1 MSLRILLVDDS
12 ATVRLRYQV
21 TLEADGY
28 EVVTA
33 GDGSEAMAKLDE
45 DHGFHLVIT
54 DLNMPGLDGH
64 DLIQS
69 IRSSNRMRL
78 LPVLMLTASSDR
90 ADLLTNLRAGASDFF
105 RKAGDTSEFLARVE
119 NLARVGQLQD
129 ELERA
134 SRTDALT
141 GLSNRRHGMAELDR
155 QVAASQATGTAL
167 SVALLDIDHFKRFND
182 TYGHAAGDEVLIA
195 VAELLR
201 SSTRQSDCVVRWGGE
216 EFLVVLPGLPR
227 SGAAMRMRGLLAAL
241 AQRTFTIGAERTEVR
256 VTASCGVAACAPGM
270 TVDALVDRADQFLYR
285 AKEQGRNQV
294 VSAHSAA
301 ALPAA

>member
-1 MSLRILLVDDS
+1 MPLRILLVDDS
-12 ATVRLRYQV
+12 ATVRLRYRA

-33 GDGSEAMAKLDE
+33 SDGTEAMGMLDE

-54 DLNMPGLDGH
+54 DLEMPGLDGH

-69 IRSSNRMRL
+69 IRSSERMRL

-90 ADLLTNLRAGASDFF
+90 TDLLTNLRAGASDFV
-105 RKAGDTSEFLARVE
+105 RKAGDTCEFLARVE

-141 GLSNRRHGMAELDR
+141 GLSNRRHGMAELER
-155 QVAASQATGTAL
+155 QVAASQTSGLPL
-167 SVALLDIDHFKRFND
+167 SVALLDIDHFKHFND

-201 SSTRQSDCVVRWGGE
+201 SSTRKSDCVVRWGGE

-227 SGAAMRMRGLLAAL
+227 SGAARRMRGLLATL
-241 AQRTFTIGAERTEVR
+241 AQRTLAIGAERTPVQ
-256 VTASCGVAACAPGM
+256 VTASCGVAPWSPDM
-270 TVDALVDRADQFLYR
+270 TVDDLVDRADQFLYR
-285 AKEQGRNQV
+285 AKNTGRNRV
-294 VSAHSAA
+294 VSAHVTAA
-301 ALPAA
+301 QPAA